1 MKQIKIWRALLVPLF
16 IASVASTAHAQA
28 DKSWPKQ
35 PVTVIVPF
43 AAGGGTDSIAR
54 EFALELGKELGQP
67 VVVENRGGGGG
78 SIGAARVAQARP
90 DGYTLLFATST
101 FATNSAWEKSA
112 AYDPKASFTPIALL
126 GTGPLMLVA
135 NKELGVTTVDALL
148 KKAAAE
154 PNSINYCSAG
164 PGSINHLSGALFQ
177 QLAHVDITHVPYRG
191 SGPATLDLLAGRVQ
205 IFFST
210 MPTMLENVKAGK
222 VQLLAVTTKE
232 RSSLFPSV
240 PTLDEAGIRGFD
252 ISTWWGILGPA
263 HMPAAI
269 VEKINAVTNKI
280 TGEQLVR
287 NRLASEGA
295 TVFKG
300 SPADFEKKL
309 HGELAMWEKVVG
321 AIEQR

>member
-1 MKQIKIWRALLVPLF
+1 MKQKTNWRALLASLF
-16 IASVASTAHAQA
+16 MASIASAAHAEA
-28 DKSWPKQ
+28 GASWPQQ
-35 PVTVIVPF
+35 PITVVVPF

-54 EFALELGKELGQP
+54 EFALELGKELGQT

-78 SIGAARVAQARP
+78 SIGAARVAQAKP

-112 AYDPKASFTPIALL
+112 AYDTKTSFTPIALL
-126 GTGPLMLVA
+126 GSGPLMLVA
-135 NKELGVTTVDALL
+135 NKELGVATVADLL

-191 SGPATLDLLAGRVQ
+191 SGPATFDLLAGRVQ

-210 MPTMLENVKAGK
+210 MPTMLANVKAGK

-240 PTLDEAGIRGFD
+240 PTLDEAGIPGYD

-263 HMPAAI
+263 RMPAAI
-269 VEKINAVTNKI
+269 VEKLNAVANKI
-280 TGEQLVR
+280 TGGQLLR
-287 NRLASEGA
+287 DRLASEGA

-300 SPADFEKKL
+300 SPGDFEKKL
-309 HGELAMWEKVVG
+309 HSELAMWEKVVG
-321 AIEQR
+321 GIEQR

>member
-1 MKQIKIWRALLVPLF
+1 MTTLRKLLASLF
-16 IASVASTAHAQA
+16 VVTTATTVHAEAVQT
-28 DKSWPKQ
+28 WPRQ
-35 PVTVIVPF
+35 PITIVVPF

-54 EFALELGKELGQP
+54 EFALELGKELGQA

-78 SIGAARVAQARP
+78 SIGASRVAQAKP

-101 FATNSAWEKSA
+101 FATNSAWEKST
-112 AYDPKASFTPIALL
+112 AYDPKTSFTPIALL

-135 NKELGVTTVDALL
+135 NKELGVKTTADLL
-148 KKAAAE
+148 KKAKDE

-177 QLAHVDITHVPYRG
+177 QLGKVDITHVPYRG

-210 MPTMLENVKAGK
+210 MPTMLENVKADK
-222 VQLLAVTTKE
+222 VLLLAVTTKE
-232 RSSLFPSV
+232 RSSLFPNV
-240 PTLDEAGIRGFD
+240 ATLDEAGIPGFD
-252 ISTWWGILGPA
+252 ISTWWGVLGPA
-263 HMPAAI
+263 NMPASI
-269 VEKINAVTNKI
+269 VEKLNAVTNKI

-300 SPADFEKKL
+300 SPGDFEQKL
-309 HGELAMWEKVVG
+309 FDELAMWEKVVG

>member
-1 MKQIKIWRALLVPLF
+1 MKSIKNWRALLASLV
-16 IASVASTAHAQA
+16 IALTVLPTHAQG
-28 DKSWPKQ
+28 DKSWPQQ
-35 PVTVIVPF
+35 PITLIVPF

-54 EFALELGKELGQP
+54 EFALELGKELGQS

-78 SIGAARVAQARP
+78 SIGAARVAQTKP

-101 FATNSAWEKSA
+101 FATNSAWEKST

-135 NKELGVTTVDALL
+135 NKELGVTTVEALL
-148 KKAAAE
+148 KKAVAA

-240 PTLDEAGIRGFD
+240 PTLDEAGIQGFD
-252 ISTWWGILGPA
+252 ISTWWGLLGPA
-263 HMPAAI
+263 DMPAAI
-269 VEKINAVTNKI
+269 VEKLNAVANKI
-280 TGEQLVR
+280 TGGQLLQS
-287 NRLASEGA
+287 RLASEGA

-300 SPADFEKKL
+300 SPGDFGKKL
-309 HGELAMWEKVVG
+309 NDELAMWEKVVG

>member
-1 MKQIKIWRALLVPLF
+1 LKPIKNWRALLASLV
-16 IASVASTAHAQA
+16 IALTVLPAHAQG
-28 DKSWPKQ
+28 DKSWPQQ
-35 PVTVIVPF
+35 PITLIVPF

-54 EFALELGKELGQP
+54 EFALELGKELGQS

-78 SIGAARVAQARP
+78 SIGAARVAQTKP

-101 FATNSAWEKSA
+101 FATNSAWEKST

-135 NKELGVTTVDALL
+135 NKELGVTTVEALL
-148 KKAAAE
+148 KKAVAE

-222 VQLLAVTTKE
+222 VRLLAVTTKE

-252 ISTWWGILGPA
+252 ISTWWGLLGPA
-263 HMPAAI
+263 DMPAAI
-269 VEKINAVTNKI
+269 VEKLNVVANKI
-280 TGEQLVR
+280 TGGQLLQ

-300 SPADFEKKL
+300 SPGDFGKKL
-309 HGELAMWEKVVG
+309 NDELAMWEKVVG